1 MKMKALHL
9 GSLFR
14 TRKKLRSFSF
24 PISNFA
30 SRSYIKNQALVQINQ
45 SRTLT
50 SIMANGSRS
59 VSQYLSQIESN
70 AKKYLEYF
78 ESRGL
83 PEPSFD
89 AGDGL
94 DPRQPPPS
102 EVIAVRDAA
111 IEAADELHHLL
122 LGPLGLLLSSPGDV
136 RTSKL

>member
-1 MKMKALHL
+1 
-9 GSLFR
+9 
-14 TRKKLRSFSF
+14 
-24 PISNFA
+24 
-30 SRSYIKNQALVQINQ
+30 
-45 SRTLT
+45 
-50 SIMANGSRS
+50 MAKSSGS
-59 VSQYLSQIESN
+59 VSQYLSQIEVN

-89 AGDGL
+89 TGDGL

-102 EVIAVRDAA
+102 DVIAVRDAA

-136 RTSKL
+136 RTSNFFTGIQNSQL